1 MITFSYKLTSFQQFL
16 EAFGR
21 FLGAGI
27 TNNELRLPPPVGEG
41 FMRAFSFNGIE
52 ALLYSITV
60 HKDLLLKREKDAT
73 EFYTLNYDEVGG
85 VDGFKLTINNDAY
98 VTTQEQ
104 RTSFLYLTS
113 SLLEMDSVLYK
124 NVPLKGLRIFLPTA
138 WMCKYLQIGE
148 KDDILEQYIRL
159 KTAGIWQKPI
169 DMDTRTIVHEL
180 LSDHQPTLL
189 YYQNRMLR
197 LVEIFFNWLYNE
209 MHQYPG
215 TRPLSRN
222 DILAARKIESLLT
235 TDITILPP
243 TIREMS
249 RQFAMS
255 ESKLKKVFKTVFG
268 LPPYEYY
275 QKARMLKAR
284 QLLLSGNFSI
294 KDVGYTL
301 GYSNLSNFTLAFKKE
316 FGKLPSEV
324 VREGR

>member
-1 MITFSYKLTSFQQFL
+1 MITFSYKLTSYQHFL
-16 EAFGR
+16 EAFAR
-21 FLGAGI
+21 FLGAGV
-27 TNNELRLPPPVGEG
+27 TNNELRLPELVGEG
-41 FMRAFSFNGIE
+41 FMRAFSFNGID
-52 ALLYSITV
+52 ALLYNITIR
-60 HKDLLLKREKDAT
+60 KDMLLKREKDAT
-73 EFYTLNYDEVGG
+73 EFYTLNYDEAEG
-85 VDGFKLTINNDAY
+85 VDGFKLTISNDAY
-98 VTTQEQ
+98 ITEEQ
-104 RTSFLYLTS
+104 RSSFLYLTS
-113 SLLEMDSVLYK
+113 SLLEMDTIFYK
-124 NVPLKGLRIFLPTA
+124 DVPVKGLRIFLPTS
-138 WMCKYLQIGE
+138 WMRQYLHIPE
-148 KDDILEQYIRL
+148 NDDILEQYIRL

-169 DMDTRTIVHEL
+169 DIDTRAIVHEL
-180 LSDHQPTLL
+180 LSDQQHTLL
-189 YYQNRMLR
+189 SYQNRMLR

-209 MHQYPG
+209 MHQHPG
-215 TRPLSRN
+215 TKPLARN

-275 QKARMLKAR
+275 QKHRMLKAR

>member
-1 MITFSYKLTSFQQFL
+1 MITFSYKLTSYQHFL

-27 TNNELRLPPPVGEG
+27 TNNELRVPEPVGEG
-41 FMRAFSFNGIE
+41 FMRAFSFNGID
-52 ALLYSITV
+52 ALMYNVTV
-60 HKDLLLKREKDAT
+60 RKDMLLKREKDAT
-73 EFYTLNYDEVGG
+73 EFYTLNYDEAAG
-85 VDGFKLTINNDAY
+85 VDGFKLTISNDAY
-98 VTTQEQ
+98 ITEEQ
-104 RTSFLYLTS
+104 RSSFLYLTS
-113 SLLEMDSVLYK
+113 SLLEMDSVFYK
-124 NVPLKGLRIFLPTA
+124 DVPVKGLRIFLPTS
-138 WMCKYLQIGE
+138 WMRQYLHIGE

-169 DMDTRTIVHEL
+169 DIDTRTIVHEL
-180 LSDHQPTLL
+180 LSDQQHTLL

-197 LVEIFFNWLYNE
+197 LVEIFFNWLYHE
-209 MHQYPG
+209 MHQHPG
-215 TRPLSRN
+215 TKPLSRS

-275 QKARMLKAR
+275 QKHRMQKAS

>member
-1 MITFSYKLTSFQQFL
+1 
-16 EAFGR
+16 
-21 FLGAGI
+21 
-27 TNNELRLPPPVGEG
+27 
-41 FMRAFSFNGIE
+41 MR
-52 ALLYSITV
+52 
-60 HKDLLLKREKDAT
+60 
-73 EFYTLNYDEVGG
+73 
-85 VDGFKLTINNDAY
+85 
-98 VTTQEQ
+98 Q
-104 RTSFLYLTS
+104 YLH
-113 SLLEMDSVLYK
+113 
-124 NVPLKGLRIFLPTA
+124 
-138 WMCKYLQIGE
+138 IGE

-169 DMDTRTIVHEL
+169 DIDTRTIVHEL
-180 LSDHQPTLL
+180 LSDQQHTLL

-197 LVEIFFNWLYNE
+197 LVEIFFNWLYHE
-209 MHQYPG
+209 MHQHPG
-215 TRPLSRN
+215 TKPLSRS

-275 QKARMLKAR
+275 QKHRMLKAR

>member
-1 MITFSYKLTSFQQFL
+1 MITFSYKLTSYHQFI

-21 FLGAGI
+21 FLGAGTI
-27 TNNELRLPPPVGEG
+27 NNELRLPATVGDG
-41 FMRAFSFNGIE
+41 FMRAFSFNGID
-52 ALLYSITV
+52 ALLYNVTV
-60 HKDLLLKREKDAT
+60 HKDVLLKREKDAT
-73 EFYTLNYDEVGG
+73 EFYTLAYDEASG
-85 VDGFKLTINNDAY
+85 VDGFKLTISNDAY
-98 VTTQEQ
+98 TGEEQ
-104 RTSFLYLTS
+104 RSSFLYLTS
-113 SLLEMDSVLYK
+113 SLLEMDSIFYK
-124 NVPLKGLRIFLPTA
+124 DVPLKGLRIFLPTA
-138 WMCKYLQIGE
+138 WMRQYLQIPE
-148 KDDILEQYIRL
+148 RDDILEQYIRL

-169 DMDTRTIVHEL
+169 DIDTRTIVQEL
-180 LSDHQPTLL
+180 LSDQQHTLL
-189 YYQNRMLR
+189 SYQNRMLR

-209 MHQYPG
+209 MHRHTG
-215 TRPLSRN
+215 GRPLSRS

-243 TIREMS
+243 TIKEMS

-275 QKARMLKAR
+275 QKNRMLKAR

-324 VREGR
+324 AREGR